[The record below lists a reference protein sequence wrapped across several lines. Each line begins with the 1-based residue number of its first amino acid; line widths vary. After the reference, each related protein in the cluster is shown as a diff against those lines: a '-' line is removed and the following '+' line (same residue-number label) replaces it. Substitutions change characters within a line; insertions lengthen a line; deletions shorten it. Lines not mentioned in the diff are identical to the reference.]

1 MKINFKAMSWC
12 WENGVKIFPHPITQ
26 NGSVL
31 QIVISKN
38 ENEKL
43 GEQRYTPQ
51 TVYKKINE
59 LYTSIYNK
67 NNPNEEIQ

>member
-1 MKINFKAMSWC
+1 MSWC
-12 WENGVKIFPHPITQ
+12 WKNGVKIFPHPITKD
-26 NGSVL
+26 GSVL

-51 TVYKKINE
+51 TVYKKIND

-67 NNPNEEIQ
+67 NKNINQN